1 VVRTWLGRL
10 GQADDD
16 TGNPLGIDVAVGA
29 VTMTAGL
36 FVAASF
42 PGTDPRWRCAI
53 VATALGLFA
62 AYTANRAAVALII
75 PATWM
80 VMDGFLVNRL
90 GELSWDGWPDLAR
103 FLVLVAAGCFGLAVG
118 PLGPG
123 RALRILDDSG
133 TVESAVRPVSLVGS
147 GSVSGSGSGS
157 RGVPLQDPRC
167 PEDLGTKVPTP
178 ASGRGAQ

>member
-10 GQADDD
+10 GQVDDGRG
-16 TGNPLGIDVAVGA
+16 TPLGIDVAVGA
-29 VTMTAGL
+29 VAVTVGM

-42 PGTDPRWRCAI
+42 PGADPRWRCAI

-118 PLGPG
+118 PTGPA
-123 RALRILDDSG
+123 RAFRPLKAIG
-133 TVESAVRPVSLVGS
+133 TVEPIGAVEPVSLVGS
-147 GSVSGSGSGS
+147 VS
-157 RGVPLQDPRC
+157 RGISPQEPRC
-167 PEDLGTKVPTP
+167 PEDLVTKVPTP
-178 ASGRGAQ
+178 VTGRGAQ